1 MPSVIRLEDVSF
13 AYPGGRPV
21 LDHAELSIPQGA
33 YVVVRGP
40 SGAGKSTLLRLL
52 CRLEEPEFGR
62 ILFRETPYPDMKPTA
77 LRRSVAYV
85 HQTPNMVPGPVRENL
100 LLPYG
105 FRANADIPVPD
116 GESLRSMLDSL
127 LLDDISLD
135 AEASG
140 LSVGQAQRLCLA
152 RTLMTVPDV
161 LLLDEP
167 TASLDADSAEVV
179 YEVIERFF
187 SSDRTVI
194 TISHSERE
202 PEQTTHRLTIAEGRT
217 ELSS

>member
-1 MPSVIRLEDVSF
+1 MPSDIRLEGVSF

-21 LDHAELSIPQGA
+21 LDHADLSVPKGG
-33 YVVVRGP
+33 YVIVRGP

-52 CRLEEPEFGR
+52 CRLEEPGSGR
-62 ILFRETPYPDMKPTA
+62 ILFRDTPYADMKPEA

-85 HQTPNMVPGPVRENL
+85 HQTPNMVPGTVRENL

-105 FRANADIPVPD
+105 FRVNADIPVPD

-127 LLDDISLD
+127 LLHDVSLD
-135 AEASG
+135 ADASG

-179 YEVIERFF
+179 LEVVDRFF
-187 SSDRTVI
+187 GEDRTVLM
-194 TISHSERE
+194 ISHSERE
-202 PEQTTHRLTIAEGRT
+202 PAQATHRLTLAEGRT
-217 ELSS
+217 ELSA